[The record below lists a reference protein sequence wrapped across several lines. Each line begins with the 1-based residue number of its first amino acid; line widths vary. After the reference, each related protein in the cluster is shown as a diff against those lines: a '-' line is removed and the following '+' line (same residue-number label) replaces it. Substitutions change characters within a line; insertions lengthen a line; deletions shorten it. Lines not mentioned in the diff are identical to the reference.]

1 MSLRALEKHLKHSFD
16 PAAAARLDATFRV
29 AVADESLTFR
39 VAHGLIEFDLPEGTR
54 PDATFM
60 FEDVD
65 TAWAL
70 LSGRDDAFEAFMDG
84 RFRSDGYLMWA
95 FALMAMFQSS
105 SLPETPTE

>member
-1 MSLRALEKHLKHSFD
+1 MALRSLRHHLEASFQ
-16 PAAAARLDATFRV
+16 PAAAARLDAVFRL
-29 AVADESLTFR
+29 AVDDDALTFSVR
-39 VAHGLIEFDLPEGTR
+39 NGALNFDLPPETR

-70 LSGRDDAFEAFMDG
+70 LSGRADAFDAFMQG

-95 FALMAMFQSS
+95 FALMAMFDSS
-105 SLPETPTE
+105 SLPVTPTE